1 VLRQQVRNPIQDA
14 TPKAGG
20 KGMVDDFDVDVRNKN
35 LDRTCLVDEF
45 SISPLFSTSEFGFMP
60 VV

>member
-1 VLRQQVRNPIQDA
+1 
-14 TPKAGG
+14 
-20 KGMVDDFDVDVRNKN
+20 MVDDFDVDVRNKN